1 MTPLHRLFESP
12 EFFDFFHAC
21 RRFEYDNPTAPRIG
35 DSAAKREDY
44 VRFGQDPFVA
54 FPTENISRAQQRPGG
69 QAELFVRFM
78 GLLGPQG
85 GMPLSLTDEAYQYAR
100 GNDDALARFLDLFN
114 RRFVQLFFR
123 AWADSR
129 AVVQRDRLDDDKFER
144 YVGSHIGLGSPALRD
159 LDTVPDTAKTAFA
172 GIMAPRV
179 KSCTRLRDV
188 IAGLFGVKVSIEEF
202 VGVRLL
208 FEPEQRSRIGV
219 GFANLGNNVL
229 LGAGVYS
236 VQDKFRLVLATRTLA
251 EYQDLL
257 PSGKKAR
264 KLAEL
269 VFFYVGMELEWDVEL
284 ALPVGEC
291 VPVRLGQSGQL
302 GWTTWMAP
310 NWNAAPGSMRR
321 DARFDLT
328 KRFGLS

>member
-1 MTPLHRLFESP
+1 MAPLNRIFEAP

-21 RRFEYDNPTAPRIG
+21 RRYETGNIQHPRIG

-44 VRFGQDPFVA
+44 LRFGQDPFLA
-54 FPTENISRAQQRPGG
+54 FPDSNISRARHHTSG
-69 QAELFVRFM
+69 QVELFVRFL

-85 GMPLSLTDEAYQYAR
+85 AMPLALTDEAHFYAR
-100 GNDDALARFLDLFN
+100 NHDDALARFADLFN
-114 RRFVQLFFR
+114 RRFIQLFFR

-129 AVVQRDRLDDDKFER
+129 AVVQRDRRYDDKFER
-144 YVGSHIGLGSPALRD
+144 YVGSHIGIGSPALRD
-159 LDTVPDTAKTAFA
+159 LDSVPDAAKTAFA
-172 GIMAPRV
+172 GLMAPRV
-179 KSCTRLRDV
+179 KSVTRLRDV
-188 IAGLFGVKVSIEEF
+188 IAGLFGVKVRIEEF

-208 FEPEQRSRIGV
+208 FEPSQRSRIGV
-219 GFANLGNNVL
+219 GFASLGESIL

-236 VQDKFRLVLATRTLA
+236 VQDKFRLQLVTRTLA
-251 EYQDLL
+251 EYQELL

-284 ALPVGEC
+284 ALPVGEA

-310 NWNAAPGSMRR
+310 NWSASQGEMRT
-321 DARFDLT
+321 DARFDLS